1 MKWQD
6 VRKQYPDT
14 WLLIEALEAH
24 TTEEKRRIVE
34 NLVVIEQYADFFNA
48 MTAYK
53 ELHHQKPNREMYVVH
68 TINEEIKIKER
79 YWAGIRSIR

>member
-34 NLVVIEQYADFFNA
+34 NLVVIEQYVDFFNA

>member
-34 NLVVIEQYADFFNA
+34 NLVVIEQYVDFF
-48 MTAYK
+48 
-53 ELHHQKPNREMYVVH
+53 
-68 TINEEIKIKER
+68 
-79 YWAGIRSIR
+79 